1 MEAQLI
7 DEPDL
12 EFGSRSLHPDLRFG
26 LMENGPSDL
35 GQERKPRE
43 IKLAVVGTEKSIE
56 DSIRWLSAAKAGFG
70 GSGSSKRNLFPAFP
84 GFSRGTGFDCDLIFD
99 RSMTASISP
108 REIREAAAHGDYE
121 ERVRQLA
128 DLFLQAVSNAAAK
141 SPSVILVAM
150 PAELLEEIVK
160 AEACMGSQK
169 HKLKLSFHDLLKAKS
184 LSLGRPLQ
192 LARPQTFGIK
202 VPSLQK
208 DQGARAGNQDEATR
222 AWNFFSALYYKAGG
236 FPWRIPRIET
246 DYQTCFIG
254 IAFLQS
260 PDKKQMH
267 TSIAQVFNERG
278 HGIAIKGRDAKVS
291 ESDLQP
297 HIAPDD
303 VNDLV
308 TRCIKAFRDE
318 HKTSPARVVVHK
330 TSNYDDAEK
339 SAFSSAVEAEKI
351 GLYDLVTLDK
361 SRIRLYREGYYPP
374 LRGTWVSLEPQ
385 SHLLYTRGSVA
396 FYEEYP
402 GMYVPLSL
410 LVKLFHSEAQHSDT
424 MKDILML
431 SKLNWN
437 NIQMDSTLPITISA
451 AKVVGSILRWVEDPM
466 PVQREY
472 NYFM

>member
-7 DEPDL
+7 EEPEL
-12 EFGSRSLHPDLRFG
+12 EFGFRGLHPDLRFG
-26 LMENGPSDL
+26 IMEHGPSDR
-35 GQERKPRE
+35 GRERKPSE
-43 IKLAVVGTEKSIE
+43 IKLAVVGTERSIE
-56 DSIRWLSAAKAGFG
+56 DACRWLTTARAGFE
-70 GSGSSKRNLFPAFP
+70 GSGSVKRNLFPAFP
-84 GFSRGTGFDCDLIFD
+84 GFAKGSGFDCDLILE
-99 RSMTASISP
+99 RSMFASISA
-108 REIREAAAHGDYE
+108 RDIRDASAHGDYE
-121 ERVRQLA
+121 ERILRLT
-128 DLFLQAVSNAAAK
+128 DLFLNSVSNAAAK

-150 PAELLEEIVK
+150 PVELLEEIVK
-160 AEACMGSQK
+160 AEACMGPQRR
-169 HKLKLSFHDLLKAKS
+169 KLRLFFHDLLKAKS
-184 LSLGRPLQ
+184 LTLGRPLQ

-208 DQGARAGNQDEATR
+208 DVSARAGNQDEATR

-236 FPWRIPRIET
+236 FPWRIPRVET

-291 ESDLQP
+291 ESDFQP

-303 VNDLV
+303 VSDLV
-308 TRCIKAFRDE
+308 SQCIKAFRDE
-318 HKTSPARVVVHK
+318 HKSNPARVVVHK
-330 TSNYDDAEK
+330 TSNFDDGEMA
-339 SAFSSAVEAEKI
+339 AFRAVIEGEKI
-351 GLYDLVTLDK
+351 ALYDLITLDR

-374 LRGTWVSLEPQ
+374 LRGSWVTLEPE
-385 SHLLYTRGSVA
+385 SHVLYTRGSVA

-402 GMYVPLSL
+402 GMYVPQSL
-410 LVKLFHSEAQHSDT
+410 LVKLFHTEAQHADT
-424 MKDILML
+424 MADLMLL

-451 AKVVGSILRWVEDPM
+451 ARTVGSILRWVDTPS
-466 PVQREY
+466 PLQREY
-472 NYFM
+472 HFFM

>member
-1 MEAQLI
+1 MEAHLI

-12 EFGSRSLHPDLRFG
+12 EFGSRGLHPDLRFG

-35 GQERKPRE
+35 GHDRKPRE
-43 IKLAVVGTEKSIE
+43 IKLGLVGTEKSIE
-56 DSIRWLSAAKAGFG
+56 DAIRWLTTAQAGFE
-70 GSGSSKRNLFPAFP
+70 GSGSPKKNLFPEFP
-84 GFSRGTGFDCDLIFD
+84 GFLQGAGFDCNLVLE
-99 RSMTASISP
+99 RSMTASVSP
-108 REIREAAAHGDYE
+108 REIRDAAAHGDYE
-121 ERVRQLA
+121 ERVYRLTE
-128 DLFLQAVSNAAAK
+128 LFLQAVSNIAAK
-141 SPSVILVAM
+141 SPSVVLVAM

-160 AEACMGSQK
+160 AEACMGSTK
-169 HKLKLSFHDLLKAKS
+169 HKLKLFFHDLLKAKC

-192 LARPQTFGIK
+192 LARPQTFGVK

-236 FPWRIPRIET
+236 FPWRIPRLET

-291 ESDLQP
+291 DSDLQP
-297 HIAPDD
+297 HIAPED
-303 VNDLV
+303 VSDLV

-330 TSNYDDAEK
+330 TSNFDDAER
-339 SAFSSAVEAEKI
+339 SAFRAAIEAEKI
-351 GLYDLVTLDK
+351 GIFDLVTLDK

-374 LRGTWVSLEPQ
+374 LRGSWVSLEPH

-402 GMYVPLSL
+402 GMYVPQSL
-410 LVKLFHSEAQHSDT
+410 LVRLFHSEAQHFET
-424 MKDILML
+424 MKDLLML

-451 AKVVGSILRWVEDPM
+451 AKTVGSILRWVDHPLT
-466 PVQREY
+466 VQREY